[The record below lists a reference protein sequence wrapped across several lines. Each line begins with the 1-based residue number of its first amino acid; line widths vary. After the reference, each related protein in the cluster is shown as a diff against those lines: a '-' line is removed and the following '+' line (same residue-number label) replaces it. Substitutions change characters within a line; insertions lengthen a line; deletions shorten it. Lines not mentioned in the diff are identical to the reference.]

1 LPRRLIVC
9 EVADMSDS
17 GGDQSRYAELT
28 LEAAL
33 TPRRGEHLS
42 AWLDL
47 TCRNLSGTVASIIVT
62 PGHEPES
69 FQLSASWPSQT
80 AALRLVP
87 FSEHCLAS
95 REVLVQDLDSNVVV
109 AIPLLENGRLHGA
122 LVLAVTAS
130 LYSAN
135 EIQTAA
141 MVAARYLNHIL
152 LGNAG
157 NTEEAGHAFL
167 RQQKELLQLIC
178 RPDVFPK
185 ASLEVVNWMAARFGC
200 VRVALGMAQR
210 DRIRLQAI
218 SHSAWFDRKSQAA
231 TRIENAMEEALAQ
244 RRSVVLPA
252 LPGSAGVIALAH
264 REAAQGG
271 AVCSVVLAGGA
282 GLGAGIVFLERD
294 ADRPFLPAEVA
305 ALEDI
310 GQLIGPM
317 LETKQS
323 AYRWIGH
330 RSVQARHTFVD
341 RLRDPRRPALRA
353 GVAIGIMMLAGLAFI
368 DTTWRVNAD
377 AAIEGEQ
384 QRVIPAPFEGY
395 ISSAAV
401 KAGMVVRK
409 GQPLAELDTR
419 QISLDL
425 ERWSAEEAQHDSR
438 YRDALVKHDRPAAAM
453 SMAQLQQA
461 QAQRTLA
468 EDRLNKAKMV
478 APFDG
483 YVVSGDLSQH
493 IGSPVELG
501 KVLFEI
507 APLESYRVIVKVDER
522 DIRAVQVGQ
531 PGVLVLSGL
540 AEERLPFRV
549 KNISVPEAVDGRNTF
564 RVEAD
569 LGPARSALRPG
580 MQGVAKINVG
590 ERGLL
595 WIWTHS
601 TWQWLQLQAWKW
613 QL

>member
-1 LPRRLIVC
+1 MGD
-9 EVADMSDS
+9 VADM
-17 GGDQSRYAELT
+17 GDAGVFPRTTSELT

-33 TPRRGEHLS
+33 TPRRSEHLA

-62 PGHEPES
+62 SGHQPES
-69 FQLSASWPSQT
+69 FELSASWPSQT
-80 AALRLVP
+80 AALSLVP
-87 FSEHCLAS
+87 YSEHCLAS
-95 REVLVQDLDSNVVV
+95 REVLVQDLDSNLVV
-109 AIPLLENGRLHGA
+109 AIPLVEKGRLHGA

-130 LYSAN
+130 LYSAD
-135 EIQTAA
+135 EIKTAA
-141 MVAARYLNHIL
+141 IVAARYLNHIL
-152 LGNAG
+152 LGNTG
-157 NTEEAGHAFL
+157 NTEEASHAFL
-167 RQQKELLQLIC
+167 RQQKELLRLVC

-185 ASLEVVNWMAARFGC
+185 ASLEVVNWVAARFGC
-200 VRVALGMAQR
+200 IRVTLGMAHG
-210 DRIRLQAI
+210 DRIRMQAI
-218 SHSAWFDRKSQAA
+218 SHSAWFDRKSQAV
-231 TRIENAMEEALAQ
+231 TRIENAMEEALTQ

-252 LPGSAGVIALAH
+252 FPGSAGIIALAH

-282 GLGAGIVFLERD
+282 GLGAGILFLERE
-294 ADRPFLPAEVA
+294 ANRPFLPAEVA
-305 ALEDI
+305 ALEEI
-310 GQLIGPM
+310 GQLTGPV

-330 RSVQARHTFVD
+330 RSVLARHAVVE
-341 RLRDPRRPALRA
+341 RLRDPRRPALRV
-353 GVAIGIMMLAGLAFI
+353 GVALAIIMLAGLTFI
-368 DTTWRVNAD
+368 DTAWRVNAD

-401 KAGMVVRK
+401 KAGMVVRR

-419 QISLDL
+419 QISLDF

-438 YRDALVKHDRPAAAM
+438 YRDALAKHDRPAAAM

-468 EDRLNKAKMV
+468 EDRLSKAKIV

-483 YVVSGDLSQH
+483 FVVSGDLSQH
-493 IGSPVELG
+493 IGSPVEVG

-507 APLESYRVIVKVDER
+507 APLESYRVIVRVDER

-569 LGPARSALRPG
+569 LGPAKTGLRPG
-580 MQGVAKINVG
+580 MQGVAKIDVG
-590 ERGLL
+590 QRGLL